1 MSLKTVTVYALE
13 CDYCHTRIPDRG
25 SGLVGWDTT
34 DGLDAA
40 LMSDYE
46 WWGVTPDGRHC
57 CTECIRP
64 VDRDDVEWV
73 APDGTPLRRC
83 RSVRDAAGS
92 FRPRR

>member
-57 CTECIRP
+57 CTDC
-64 VDRDDVEWV
+64 VGAANDHDAYVS
-73 APDGTPLRRC
+73 PDGLSLTRLTHVDP
-83 RSVRDAAGS
+83 AEN
-92 FRPRR
+92 